1 MTDDSEL
8 GLMNAMLTQSHNDKN
23 PEMLAHVKRGPLAP
37 PTKEEQIQYLL
48 TSKRRD
54 EDRIL
59 NSNYYAM
66 EHVISYQR
74 RVQATKTNFL
84 QRGKRTTLG
93 ILKDFGTKIIPTPQP
108 LSLKSSLI
116 CRHCFCAFA
125 RQDWWDRL
133 LMQTMCCITSN
144 IVGLR
149 VISVPCDMFDAPQQE
164 LRHRRRP
171 SCSKAQFLSK
181 QLLYNVP

>member
-1 MTDDSEL
+1 M

-37 PTKEEQIQYLL
+37 PTKEEQIKYLL

-74 RVQATKTNFL
+74 RIQATKQNFL
-84 QRGKRTTLG
+84 QRGKRTPLG
-93 ILKDFGTKIIPTPQP
+93 ILK
-108 LSLKSSLI
+108 
-116 CRHCFCAFA
+116 
-125 RQDWWDRL
+125 DWWDRL
-133 LMQTMCCITSN
+133 LVETLVAST
-144 IVGLR
+144 
-149 VISVPCDMFDAPQQE
+149 P
-164 LRHRRRP
+164 
-171 SCSKAQFLSK
+171 
-181 QLLYNVP
+181 